1 MKLLKAAKMLSLFKI
16 IKKNLKLLI
25 RSKSSALIIILGPLL
40 VIFLVGIAFDNLNQ
54 YSLSIGTYSKSY
66 SPLTDSFI
74 TKLEGNNFRVQKIS
88 SEEECI
94 DLIRQGKLNTCIT
107 FPKNLDLDSNQMN
120 EIVFH
125 VDNSKINLVWM
136 VLESIS
142 DKLAERSSELSLDL
156 TADLLNKIDI
166 TKNELY
172 RIRPTITNIKTE
184 NQQAAGL
191 IDDAERRITAN
202 VNDLREKQANM
213 HNVIVRKINSAQELV
228 YDIKQVIEPTSYNQ
242 TKQDLDELSTDLTTL
257 ENKITTQ
264 GETLSDWKILENILE
279 DINEIAINNLNSI
292 DNNLKKSEIKINEIQ
307 SAVNKV
313 YAEVSDIKITNATT
327 IVNPITTRIKPVTSE
342 RSYLNYLFPA
352 LVILVIMFISILLGN
367 TLVMMEKHSPAYFRN
382 FITPTRDI
390 TFILATY
397 FTNLILVFL
406 QLVIILLISSVF
418 FKAQV
423 LSSIPIT
430 VLILLLSITFFT
442 FVGMTIGYIFSS
454 EETSTLAA
462 ISIGA
467 VFLFLSNVILPLE
480 TMPDSIRN
488 IARFNPFVLGESLLR
503 KAIIFQTKFSLLSK
517 DILTLLAY
525 SAVLFLIIWI
535 SQKIVRKHLIH
546 KISFHKSKPKKRSK
560 KK

>member
-1 MKLLKAAKMLSLFKI
+1 M
-16 IKKNLKLLI
+16 
-25 RSKSSALIIILGPLL
+25 IIILGPLL

-74 TKLEGNNFRVQKIS
+74 TKLEGKNFRVEKIS

-107 FPKNLDLDSNQMN
+107 FPKNLDLDSDQMN

-142 DKLAERSSELSLDL
+142 DKLSERSSELSLDL
-156 TADLLNKIDI
+156 TTDLLNKIDL
-166 TKNELY
+166 TNDELY
-172 RIRPTITNIKTE
+172 KIRPTITNLKTE
-184 NQQAAGL
+184 NKNSADL

-202 VNDLREKQANM
+202 VNDLRKKQAAM
-213 HNVIVRKINSAQELV
+213 HTTLVRKINSAQELV
-228 YDIKQVIEPTSYNQ
+228 YDIKQVIDQTEYNS
-242 TKQDLDELSTDLTTL
+242 TKQKLEELKTDLIAL
-257 ENKITTQ
+257 ENKITVQ
-264 GETLSDWKILENILE
+264 GESLSDWKILENILE

-292 DNNLKKSEIKINEIQ
+292 DNNLKKSEIKIKEIQ

-313 YAEVSDIKITNATT
+313 YGEVSDIKITNATT
-327 IVNPITTRIKPVTSE
+327 IVNPITTRIKPVTRE

-390 TFILATY
+390 IFILATY
-397 FTNLILVFL
+397 LTNVILVFL
-406 QLVIILLISSVF
+406 QLIIILLISSVF
-418 FKAQV
+418 FKAQI
-423 LSSIPIT
+423 LSTIPATI
-430 VLILLLSITFFT
+430 LILLLSITFFT
-442 FVGMTIGYIFSS
+442 FVGMTIGYIFTS

-467 VFLFLSNVILPLE
+467 IFLFLSNVILPLE

-488 IARFNPFVLGESLLR
+488 AARFNPFVLGESLLR
-503 KAIIFQTKFSLLSK
+503 KAIIFQTKFSLLYR

-525 SAVLFLIIWI
+525 SLVLFLIIWI

-546 KISFHKSKPKKRSK
+546 KISFHKSKPKKKPK

>member
-1 MKLLKAAKMLSLFKI
+1 M
-16 IKKNLKLLI
+16 I

-74 TKLEGNNFRVQKIS
+74 TKLEGKNFRVEKIS

-107 FPKNLDLDSNQMN
+107 FPKNLDLDSDQMN

-142 DKLAERSSELSLDL
+142 DKLSERSSELSLDL
-156 TADLLNKIDI
+156 TTDLLNKIDL
-166 TKNELY
+166 TNDELY
-172 RIRPTITNIKTE
+172 KIRPTITNLKTE
-184 NQQAAGL
+184 NKNSADL

-202 VNDLREKQANM
+202 VNDLRKKQAAM
-213 HNVIVRKINSAQELV
+213 HTTLVRKINSAQELV
-228 YDIKQVIEPTSYNQ
+228 YDIKQVIDQTEYNS
-242 TKQDLDELSTDLTTL
+242 TKQKLEELKTDLIAL
-257 ENKITTQ
+257 ENKITVQ
-264 GETLSDWKILENILE
+264 GESLSDWKILENILE

-292 DNNLKKSEIKINEIQ
+292 DNNLKKSEIKIKEIQ

-313 YAEVSDIKITNATT
+313 YGEVSDIKITNATT
-327 IVNPITTRIKPVTSE
+327 IVNPITTRIKPVTRE

-390 TFILATY
+390 IFILATY
-397 FTNLILVFL
+397 LTNVILVFL
-406 QLVIILLISSVF
+406 QLIIILLISSVF
-418 FKAQV
+418 FKAQI
-423 LSSIPIT
+423 LSTIPATI
-430 VLILLLSITFFT
+430 LILLLSITFFT
-442 FVGMTIGYIFSS
+442 FVGMTIGYIFTS

-467 VFLFLSNVILPLE
+467 IFLFLSNVILPLE

-488 IARFNPFVLGESLLR
+488 AARFNPFVLGESLLR
-503 KAIIFQTKFSLLSK
+503 KAIIFQTKFSLLYR

-525 SAVLFLIIWI
+525 SLVLFLIIWI

-546 KISFHKSKPKKRSK
+546 KISFHKSKPKKKPK